1 MKRNIEISIS
11 KKFSNYCLITCL
23 ALLLYITYSFISQQ
37 YNRNSQ
43 AILDG
48 SSEVILAHREI
59 EDSIKYASIIV
70 QNIKKEIQ
78 QNAQN
83 KQHIAKTLKKF
94 RILYN
99 SEDLTDILSISMF
112 SWVDKDKKLSINS
125 EFGILDN
132 PIDLSNRDYIQLTI
146 KEPEKVHIGSPVI
159 GAVSKQHIIPFG
171 VGVVDKSGVYQ
182 GAIVAGIN
190 VFGIYKKIITTN
202 HVQNSSVQISF
213 DKVSDVISGQ
223 TTDNDKFLNQID
235 FDKTEVQL
243 LKDFPFF
250 HSGNAILYKNI
261 QNSKY
266 GVLMTL
272 DNKYSDQNY
281 LKQSYLIEAISISSI
296 FLFLIFFFR
305 KVFIQPIKRLSD
317 LAKIISSGN
326 TNIKIPRGNI
336 KEINKLAEAITEIK
350 DFVTVERAL
359 KMELGQALQS
369 KTNLINATSHDLKNY
384 ISGING
390 LVDLILEDKSDN
402 KAGKNESF
410 ALLNV
415 VSKQTKELM
424 YFVEDLLDTS
434 QGRLGELKTS
444 QIEEINLREIIDRI
458 ILLNKNLLLRNK
470 TDVIIKIQDDL
481 PEFYGDARRIK
492 QIFNNLITNAVK
504 YSPKYSPISISAT
517 FLPKNNE
524 FCIEIQDNGIGMTN
538 EEIKLALSG
547 HGESIDKSGLD
558 KKVDSH
564 GVGMMIIQN
573 LIKLHHGKF
582 EIDSKKGIGTTF
594 RILFPTLRNKAT
606 LPTETNK
613 KILHNLDKKILTKL
627 SGKKIILAEDNPVNV
642 MILGKRLSEDYKIEI
657 QSAEDGDELF
667 AIYKK
672 GIETQNP
679 ADLIISDIN
688 MPKLDGIEATKKI
701 REYEEKNNLKQVPI
715 IAYCGDGNPS
725 MFNKIKKAGMNSLFV
740 KGDNLVE
747 LIKEIDKVIF

>member
-11 KKFSNYCLITCL
+11 KKFSNYCLTTCL
-23 ALLLYITYSFISQQ
+23 VLLLYVTYSFISQQ
-37 YNRNSQ
+37 SNRNSQ
-43 AILDG
+43 AILNG

-78 QNAQN
+78 QNAQD
-83 KQHIAKTLKKF
+83 KQHIANTLKKF

-132 PIDLSNRDYIQLTI
+132 PIDLSNRDYIPLTI
-146 KEPEKVHIGSPVI
+146 KEPEEVHMGSPVV

-171 VGVVDKSGVYQ
+171 VGVVDKAGVYQ
-182 GAIVAGIN
+182 GTIVAGIN
-190 VFGIYKKIITTN
+190 IFGIYKKIITTN
-202 HVQNSSVQISF
+202 HAPNSSVQIFF
-213 DKVSDVISGQ
+213 DKVNDVISGQ
-223 TTDNDKFLNQID
+223 IADNNKFLNQID

-243 LKDFPFF
+243 VKDFPFF
-250 HSGNAILYKNI
+250 NSGNAMLYKNI
-261 QNSKY
+261 RNSKY

-272 DNKYSDQNY
+272 DNRYSDQNY
-281 LKQSYLIEAISISSI
+281 LKQNYLIEAISISSI

-305 KVFIQPIKRLSD
+305 KVFIRPITRLSK
-317 LAKIISSGN
+317 LAKTISNGD

-350 DFVTVERAL
+350 DFVVVERAL
-359 KMELGQALQS
+359 KMELQS
-369 KTNLINATSHDLKNY
+369 QTNLLNATSHDLKNY

-402 KAGKNESF
+402 KAGKNEGF

-444 QIEEINLREIIDRI
+444 QIEAINLREIIDRI

-504 YSPKYSPISISAT
+504 YSPKYSPISISVI

-524 FCIEIQDNGIGMTN
+524 FCVEIQDNGIGMTN

-564 GVGMMIIQN
+564 GVGMMVIQS
-573 LIKLHHGKF
+573 LVELHHGKF
-582 EIDSKKGIGTTF
+582 EINSKKGIGSTF
-594 RILFPTLRNKAT
+594 RILFPTLRNNTT
-606 LPTETNK
+606 LPSDANK
-613 KILHNLDKKILTKL
+613 RISRNLDKKILTKL
-627 SGKKIILAEDNPVNV
+627 SGKKIILAEDDPVNV
-642 MILGKRLSEDYKIEI
+642 MILSKKLSEDYKIEI
-657 QSAEDGDELF
+657 QSAKDGDELF
-667 AIYKK
+667 DTYKK
-672 GIETQNP
+672 SIETQNTV
-679 ADLIISDIN
+679 DLIISDIS
-688 MPKLDGIEATKKI
+688 MPKLDGIEAAKKI

-725 MFNKIKKAGMNSLFV
+725 MFNKIKKAGMNGLFV
-740 KGDNLVE
+740 KGDDFE
-747 LIKEIDKVIF
+747 GLIKEIDKVIF